1 MATYKAIQGQT
12 VQKLSADPTASAVT
26 EGLLF
31 YNSTDGAFRII
42 VASNGGFTV
51 QTVTVS

>member
-12 VQKLSADPTASAVT
+12 VQKLSADPAASAVT

-31 YNSTDGAFRII
+31 YNSTDGAFRVI